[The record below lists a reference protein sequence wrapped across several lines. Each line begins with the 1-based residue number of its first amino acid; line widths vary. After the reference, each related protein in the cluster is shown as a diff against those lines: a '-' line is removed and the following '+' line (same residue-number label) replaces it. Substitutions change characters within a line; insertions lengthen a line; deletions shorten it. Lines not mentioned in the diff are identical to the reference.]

1 MNKLQEPLNANER
14 YLHGINARLNI
25 LIEMFSSF
33 LDVYSKE
40 EEVATSDNTYEEM
53 SVEVEEEP
61 EEVVEEPIE
70 EEVEEVIEQED
81 FDYNSLTKAELI
93 KELEIHGA
101 DFNKSMLKSELVEIA
116 NKYL

>member
-61 EEVVEEPIE
+61 EEVE

>member
-70 EEVEEVIEQED
+70 VEEEVEQED